1 MRQTRQMLTRV
12 GLFAAA
18 TSAALLFAGQGLA
31 QTVVQYTGSLMIGFG
46 DSDNTGDLAN
56 NSVPICAVNGSPFA
70 PATFG
75 SLPVYGRATQTAG
88 GALTFHAH
96 GRGDGG
102 GPQVESLKGG
112 AEVRVA
118 ATCNVQVPPFLN
130 PRLRSRIQAAQ
141 EIFPGIK
148 GDFQGNLVPN
158 TPMGV
163 FVTPTPM
170 VAPTWMVGPGQGNS
184 FAGPV
189 LNTPIP
195 FFAGAGAVRITKGA
209 NNYGGAI
216 QYQGGGGVQLGI
228 NTTLMTGGGATVMN
242 FGLVRYVNGFLP
254 TDPTLFGTDA
264 TGKFGPGATT
274 MFPNGAIVGNQ
285 RTMALRTPGGVTI
298 NQQGKIVTALGGNTV
313 TPMAPGGPAL
323 RSPVNFQG
331 AFFQW
336 TTGQVRHT
344 DMVGDF
350 VTMRTAMGFDD
361 TSLTP
366 GTAPFGTTR
375 KLQLVSPWS
384 ASIKR
389 VGPFGLPV
397 PQLGFGGLAVLNLDI
412 TPAPEPGAVAMLGIG
427 ALGLAGLVGLRRRGN

>member
-1 MRQTRQMLTRV
+1 MRLTREKL
-12 GLFAAA
+12 GRIGAAAAA
-18 TSAALLFAGQGLA
+18 TATLLFAGQGLA

-46 DSDNTGDLAN
+46 DSDNPTDLAN
-56 NSVPICAVNGSPFA
+56 NAVPICAVNGNPFA

-96 GRGDGG
+96 GYGDAG

-112 AEVRVA
+112 AERRVS

-130 PRLRSRIQAAQ
+130 PRLRSRIQAAA
-141 EIFPGIK
+141 EIFPGIR
-148 GDFQGNLVPN
+148 GPWAGTF
-158 TPMGV
+158 M
-163 FVTPTPM
+163 TPTPM

-184 FAGPV
+184 FPGAV
-189 LNTPIP
+189 LNTAIP
-195 FFAGAGAVRITKGA
+195 FFDGDGAVAITKGA

-228 NTTLMTGGGATVMN
+228 NTTIMTGGGATLMT
-242 FGLVRYVNGFLP
+242 FGVARYVNGFLP

-264 TGKFGPGATT
+264 TGVDGPGATT
-274 MFPNGAIVGNQ
+274 QFTPGLIVGNQ

-323 RSPVNFQG
+323 RSPVDFQG

-336 TTGQVRHT
+336 TTGMVQHT
-344 DMVGDF
+344 DMLADF
-350 VTMRTAMGFDD
+350 TTIRTATGFDD
-361 TSLTP
+361 TSP
-366 GTAPFGTTR
+366 ATAPNGTTR

-384 ASIKR
+384 ASIKKA
-389 VGPFGLPV
+389 GPFGLPV
-397 PQLGFGGLAVLNLDI
+397 PQLAFGGVAVLDLAI
-412 TPAPEPGAVAMLGIG
+412 TPAPEPGTVAMVGLG
-427 ALGLAGLVGLRRRGN
+427 ALGVAGLARLRRRSA